1 MLRACFMPSQRGLE
15 CDSGQLDTSRTAQ
28 GGGGSFE
35 DRTPIGEV
43 GCCDAW
49 MAEWIDGPKGGWG
62 SQSLSLSLPLRPI
75 YLSIYISTYLPTYH
89 YHPLPT
95 YLPVC
100 LFVCLAIYLS
110 ICLPMSSG
118 ISGWSITSWA
128 QVGPWVWN
136 GRTFREFAPG
146 SPRKHWCPPWPVQ
159 EISLELWPIDHTPWM
174 RIAFPKFQDVP
185 EELYGQFVSPMQ
197 INTISIC
204 YILRTGW
211 YLFFWVWDCA
221 WNSSWIFQIRR
232 KSWFLL

>member
-1 MLRACFMPSQRGLE
+1 MDGTANWWTERWLRFW
-15 CDSGQLDTSRTAQ
+15 
-28 GGGGSFE
+28 
-35 DRTPIGEV
+35 V
-43 GCCDAW
+43 
-49 MAEWIDGPKGGWG
+49 
-62 SQSLSLSLPLRPI
+62 SLSLSLALFLSLSLRPI

-89 YHPLPT
+89 YLPPS
-95 YLPVC
+95 LPVC
-100 LFVCLAIYLS
+100 LFVYLAIYLS

-118 ISGWSITSWA
+118 SSGWSITSWA

-185 EELYGQFVSPMQ
+185 EELYGQSVSPMQ

-204 YILRTGW
+204 LLCALGDIC
-211 YLFFWVWDCA
+211 FFFFALLCM
-221 WNSSWIFQIRR
+221 
-232 KSWFLL
+232 KFLLDISD